1 MVAIAT
7 GQKDILK
14 IMLDPDLNI
23 LEVTRKNSPFINIVK
38 WAIEND
44 HIALLQVCCHK
55 ILQSIKL
62 YCNNYEFSYGS
73 WCSI

>member
-14 IMLDPDLNI
+14 IMLDSNLKI
-23 LEVTRKNSPFINIVK
+23 LGVNEQNNDSVIH

-44 HIALLQVCCHK
+44 YVTLLKVCYDK
-55 ILQSIKL
+55 I
-62 YCNNYEFSYGS
+62 
-73 WCSI
+73 